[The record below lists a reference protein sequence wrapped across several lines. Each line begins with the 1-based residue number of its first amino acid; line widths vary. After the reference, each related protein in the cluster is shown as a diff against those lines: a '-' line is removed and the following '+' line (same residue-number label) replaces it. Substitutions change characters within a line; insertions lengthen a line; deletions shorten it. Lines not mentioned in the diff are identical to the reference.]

1 MYYINSVPSRSGDY
15 GNPMGQ
21 PFPGCIILPDELLNA
36 YIEAKAFVIPTVEN
50 GVVKSLEVNQEALDA
65 YNREHP
71 EIPVEPEPTETE
83 KLQAEVTRLKA
94 QNELQ
99 AQHQT
104 FLEDCLLEMGSIVY
118 A

>member
-1 MYYINSVPSRSGDY
+1 MYYVNSIPSKSGDY

-21 PFPGCIILPDELLNA
+21 PFPDCVILPDELLSA
-36 YIEAKAFVIPTVEN
+36 YIEAKGFVIPTVKN
-50 GVVKSLEVNQEALDA
+50 GVMQSLEVNQEALDA
-65 YNREHP
+65 YNKEYP
-71 EIPVEPEPTETE
+71 EWEPEPTETE
-83 KLQAEVTRLKA
+83 KLQAEVAHLKA

>member
-1 MYYINSVPSRSGDY
+1 MRYA
-15 GNPMGQ
+15 
-21 PFPGCIILPDELLNA
+21 FLNA
-36 YIEAKAFVIPTVEN
+36 ERTIVNIVEIASELATDFDAHYL
-50 GVVKSLEVNQEALDA
+50 GEYPFGIGDQYPKEDLKPLEL
-65 YNREHP
+65 
-71 EIPVEPEPTETE
+71 EPEPTETE

-99 AQHQT
+99 AQQQT